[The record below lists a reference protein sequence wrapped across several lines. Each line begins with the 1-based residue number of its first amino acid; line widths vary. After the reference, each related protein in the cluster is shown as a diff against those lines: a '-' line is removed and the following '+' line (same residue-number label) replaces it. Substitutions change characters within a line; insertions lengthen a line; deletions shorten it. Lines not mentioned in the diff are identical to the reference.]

1 VALLVIWAGYQFTF
15 GKVDPAGIGIPAPA
29 LYQSVLQMARHSA
42 TGHMSYLFGR
52 LSETGFW
59 YYYPVVLAV
68 KTPLGFAILVGA
80 ALALALRRGGPLR
93 NARLPLVFA
102 AGILLVAWFSRV
114 NIGVRHVLPVYIGFS
129 LAAAAAV
136 VYLLREDRRRRWIL
150 YGILAATL
158 WFAGS
163 SLWIHPD
170 YLAYTNELAGSEPEK
185 VLADSDLD
193 WGQDINRLS
202 RRLREAGAREVFLS
216 LFNNAKY
223 AEEHGFPPAY
233 GALPQTPMPG
243 WNAIGVSSLKTRRMN
258 LWLTHPEITPW
269 PERYKPL
276 ERVGKT
282 ILLYY
287 FPARAPLR

>member
-1 VALLVIWAGYQFTF
+1 
-15 GKVDPAGIGIPAPA
+15 
-29 LYQSVLQMARHSA
+29 
-42 TGHMSYLFGR
+42 
-52 LSETGFW
+52 
-59 YYYPVVLAV
+59 
-68 KTPLGFAILVGA
+68 VGA

-136 VYLLREDRRRRWIL
+136 VYLLREDRRRRGIL